1 MANQQYAAPS
11 MEVVKFGHEDIVCVV
26 SGWTP
31 DGKPGNGFDVTE
43 EDPNNPKKDDEF

>member
-11 MEVVKFGHEDIVCVV
+11 MEVVKFGHEDIVCVA

-31 DGKPGNGFDVTE
+31 DGNKPGSGVVE
-43 EDPNNPKKDDEF
+43 EDKDHPFTDGDF

>member
-11 MEVVKFGHEDIVCVV
+11 MEVVKFGHEDIVCVA
-26 SGWTP
+26 SGRH
-31 DGKPGNGFDVTE
+31 DGHGNKFPIIE

>member
-1 MANQQYAAPS
+1 MDNRQYAAPS

-31 DGKPGNGFDVTE
+31 DGTKPGFGVVE
-43 EDPNNPKKDDEF
+43 EDKDHPFTDGDF

>member
-1 MANQQYAAPS
+1 MSNQQYAAPS

-31 DGKPGNGFDVTE
+31 DGNKPGSGVVE
-43 EDPNNPKKDDEF
+43 EDKDHPFTDGDF

>member
-1 MANQQYAAPS
+1 MSNQQYAAPS

-31 DGKPGNGFDVTE
+31 GGNKPGFGVVE
-43 EDPNNPKKDDEF
+43 EDKDHPFTDGDF

>member
-31 DGKPGNGFDVTE
+31 DGTKPGFGVTE
-43 EDPNNPKKDDEF
+43 EDKDHPFTDGDF